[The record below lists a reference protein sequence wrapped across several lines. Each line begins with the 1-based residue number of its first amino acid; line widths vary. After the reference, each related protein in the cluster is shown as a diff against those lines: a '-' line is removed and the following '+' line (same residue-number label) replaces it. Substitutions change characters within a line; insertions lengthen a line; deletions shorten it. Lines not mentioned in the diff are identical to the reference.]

1 MATVTVTLTDDGDDG
16 GVSVV
21 LNFGTGFDP
30 SSEAHTL
37 AAEMAMELQEGK
49 PQ

>member
-1 MATVTVTLTDDGDDG
+1 MATVTIRITDEGAEGD
-16 GVSVV
+16 VSVM
-21 LNFGTGFDP
+21 LDFGPGFDP
-30 SSEAHTL
+30 NSEAHTL